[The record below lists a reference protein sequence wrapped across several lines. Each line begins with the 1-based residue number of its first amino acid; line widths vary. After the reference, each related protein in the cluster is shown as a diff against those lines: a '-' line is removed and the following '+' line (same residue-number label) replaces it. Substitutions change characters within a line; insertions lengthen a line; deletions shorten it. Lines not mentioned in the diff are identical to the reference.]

1 MSRSR
6 LSFGLREPTCLHS
19 RLRCFSRNAEFPKMC
34 SKKRMYPENFQ
45 RKDWLLISIAFIATF
60 FAGCKTPGPPHKPHD
75 AKQWEKD
82 IQAFEAADR
91 TNPPPQNAILFIGS
105 SSIKRWATLTENFA
119 GYTVINRGFGGSHLS
134 DSVAFVDRIVVPY
147 KPKIVL
153 IYAGDN
159 DIAFGKSPEEVFGD
173 FKKFVK
179 KIHATLPETKVDF
192 ISIKPSPA
200 REKYLEQIKKTNR
213 MVKEFASK
221 QKRVG
226 YIDVFTPMLSG
237 EGRPR
242 PELFVKDGLHPN
254 KECYEMWAAIIK
266 PALNENQKR

>member
-1 MSRSR
+1 M
-6 LSFGLREPTCLHS
+6 GCMVTKECVE
-19 RLRCFSRNAEFPKMC
+19 RNWRDPATLAI
-34 SKKRMYPENFQ
+34 Q
-45 RKDWLLISIAFIATF
+45 VAVVALLL
-60 FAGCKTPGPPHKPHD
+60 AGCSTHEPPRKPHD

-82 IQAFEAADR
+82 IRAFEGADR

-105 SSIKRWATLTENFA
+105 SSIRRWTTLADDFQR
-119 GYTVINRGFGGSHLS
+119 YTVVNRGFGGSHLS
-134 DSVAFVDRIVVPY
+134 DSVAFVDRIVIPY
-147 KPKIVL
+147 KPKVVV

-179 KIHATLPETKVDF
+179 KVRAGLPETKVEF

-200 REKYLEQIKKTNR
+200 REKYLEKIKRTNR

-226 YIDVFTPMLSG
+226 YIDVFTPMLNG

-242 PELFVKDGLHPN
+242 PGLFVKDGLHPN
-254 KECYEMWAAIIK
+254 YECYELWASIIK
-266 PALNENQKR
+266 KSLEEQDTDAKHHASR

>member
-1 MSRSR
+1 MRHENLQRRSCR
-6 LSFGLREPTCLHS
+6 
-19 RLRCFSRNAEFPKMC
+19 
-34 SKKRMYPENFQ
+34 
-45 RKDWLLISIAFIATF
+45 LISIAFIAALL
-60 FAGCKTPGPPHKPHD
+60 AGCRTPAPAHKPHD
-75 AKQWEKD
+75 AKQWENA
-82 IQAFEAADR
+82 IRAFEAADK

-105 SSIKRWATLTENFA
+105 SSIKRWTTLADDFQ

-134 DSVAFVDRIVVPY
+134 DSVAFVDRIVIPY

-179 KIHATLPETKVDF
+179 KVHASLPETTVEF
-192 ISIKPSPA
+192 ISIKPSPL

-213 MVKEFASK
+213 MIKEFAGK

-226 YIDVFTPMLSG
+226 YIDVFTPMLNG

-242 PELFVKDGLHPN
+242 PELVVKDGLHPN
-254 KECYEMWAAIIK
+254 KECYDLWASIIK
-266 PALNENQKR
+266 QELDKQRR